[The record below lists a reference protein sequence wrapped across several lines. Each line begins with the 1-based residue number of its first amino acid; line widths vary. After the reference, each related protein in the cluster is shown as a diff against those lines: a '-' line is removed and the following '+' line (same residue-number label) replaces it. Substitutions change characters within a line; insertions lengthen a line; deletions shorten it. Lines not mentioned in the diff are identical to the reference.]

1 MAMIREAPE
10 HYTSLTVWVRGEE
23 GGEGGEEERCRDGVG
38 GGCQTV
44 PTGALKESPKTGA
57 QIYCHFC
64 FGLMTLMFLAA
75 AIIVKDSQSRG
86 IRGKGCLILLIIS
99 LKHNSTGSAGRWSK
113 NMFVSVCL

>member
-1 MAMIREAPE
+1 M
-10 HYTSLTVWVRGEE
+10 V
-23 GGEGGEEERCRDGVG
+23 GVG
-38 GGCQTV
+38 GGV
-44 PTGALKESPKTGA
+44 PDSTYWSFERKP
-57 QIYCHFC
+57 QIYCPFC